1 MDELNKFCDH
11 MRELHR
17 RYNVEKSVGTLDSD
31 KVLILNSKIRV
42 LETLLQEAAFI
53 KRESQWFSEREE
65 DVGC

>member
-1 MDELNKFCDH
+1 MNELNKFCDY

-17 RYNVEKSVGTLDSD
+17 RYNAEKSAVNLDSD
-31 KVLILNSKIRV
+31 KIISLSSKIIV

-53 KRESQWFSEREE
+53 KRESEWFSEREE

>member
-1 MDELNKFCDH
+1 MSELNKFCDH

-17 RYNVEKSVGTLDSD
+17 RYNAEKSSANLDSD
-31 KVLILNSKIRV
+31 KIIALNSKITV

-53 KRESQWFSEREE
+53 KRETQWFSEREE